1 MRTQIILTANKDNL
15 GAQGELVTVAKGYA
29 RNYLIPQ
36 GLAIPATP
44 GNKRR
49 IEFLRKKH
57 ADELAKLQDDAKT
70 LAAKLEKFTG
80 TIKAKVGADT
90 KLFGSVGVAEIAD
103 LLKAA
108 GMEVDRKKIVLEKPI
123 HEAGVFDV
131 EVKLHAEVTAKFKVV
146 VEASSADA
154 VPAKEPKTK
163 KAAKKTVPDSKG

>member
-1 MRTQIILTANKDNL
+1 MGTQIILTSTLDNL
-15 GAQGELVTVAKGYA
+15 GAQGELVTVANGYA
-29 RNYLIPQ
+29 RNYLIPH

-57 ADELAKLQDDAKT
+57 AEEVAKQQEDAKT

-80 TIKAKVGADT
+80 TIKAKVGTDN
-90 KLFGSVGVAEIAD
+90 KLFGSVGVAEIAN

-108 GMEVDRKKIVLEKPI
+108 GMSVDRKKIVLEKPI

-131 EVKLHAEVTAKFKVV
+131 EAKLHAEITAKFKVV
-146 VEASSADA
+146 VEAGAADA
-154 VPAKEPKTK
+154 VPTKEPKSK
-163 KAAKKTVPDSKG
+163 KVAKKS